1 MAVPRATVKVREGT
15 HFAPSLIGV
24 GRRFPEPQL
33 TNLLRHPEKRMR
45 DGGMP
50 PVNVDDAHL
59 QLLVS
64 YLSGLNASATPG
76 VHTAAGPRP
85 LARQVVSL
93 PLPRLLKHR
102 GLR

>member
-1 MAVPRATVKVREGT
+1 MAASTAGGRAVFVANGCAACHGQSAEGT

-64 YLSGLNASATPG
+64 YLSGLSSSATPG
-76 VHTAAGPRP
+76 GPFRSRV
-85 LARQVVSL
+85 LVR
-93 PLPRLLKHR
+93 
-102 GLR
+102 